1 MKLLVSGATT
11 TIRSELNAR
20 PERARRHLGHLLT
33 PHNQNR
39 IAVLLATG
47 LTIDC
52 DNSCFGGL
60 DLPALTR
67 MLEQVLELPIAQR
80 RRIGWCA
87 VPDVVADH
95 RATLRQFGRYADLIG
110 WAGLPLAFV
119 AQDGCEPVAGVPW
132 SAIRC
137 LFIGGSTKWKLS
149 EMAARLIR
157 EAKYR
162 GKWVHIGRV
171 NSFARLNHFD
181 ALGADSFDG
190 SQFSMFPQT
199 YIPRYLARLTHQQLG
214 LLEEAA

>member
-1 MKLLVSGATT
+1 
-11 TIRSELNAR
+11 LNAR

-95 RATLRQFGRYADLIG
+95 RATLRQFGRRRSMPSAPDTALRKFAEWQAWAIG
-110 WAGLPLAFV
+110 L
-119 AQDGCEPVAGVPW
+119 
-132 SAIRC
+132 
-137 LFIGGSTKWKLS
+137 K
-149 EMAARLIR
+149 
-157 EAKYR
+157 
-162 GKWVHIGRV
+162 
-171 NSFARLNHFD
+171 
-181 ALGADSFDG
+181 
-190 SQFSMFPQT
+190 
-199 YIPRYLARLTHQQLG
+199 
-214 LLEEAA
+214 